1 MFFLISN
8 QKVIH
13 FKIRM
18 LVPTVSKKRVLQLP
32 LVWEKSLLFERQYGF
47 HNKVSTNPALIDI
60 TSKIQTTYVTKEAL
74 LCGLYVDFKVK
85 KPLILEFL
93 LESIYAIICIRTPM
107 VRIYLREQQQHTT
120 IRSFPSKNAYQ
131 LWSPSASRGPHPTKG
146 SVLDP
151 HMVCREGIYLA
162 PPFSDN
168 APSLGFPLLKNL

>member
-85 KPLILEFL
+85 KPLIPEFL
-93 LESIYAIICIRTPM
+93 LESIYAIICIRTMYKNSNGQDIFKGAATTHNNKKFPFKKCISIM
-107 VRIYLREQQQHTT
+107 ESISIQGPPPHQGICPGSPYGLQRGYL
-120 IRSFPSKNAYQ
+120 F
-131 LWSPSASRGPHPTKG
+131 SPSLFR
-146 SVLDP
+146 
-151 HMVCREGIYLA
+151 
-162 PPFSDN
+162 
-168 APSLGFPLLKNL
+168 